1 MELVKMYINQG
12 RFGEFVNRIID
23 LENQRRKEEAEKEDD
38 NRLWIAYV
46 HSMSDKSFVE
56 WRNGL
61 EQQQKKRPTSLSM
74 TKEEVEE
81 AKQQARGILKRF
93 SPK

>member
-12 RFGEFVNRIID
+12 RFGEFVNRIIE
-23 LENQRRKEEAEKEDD
+23 LENQRRKEEAEKEDED
-38 NRLWIAYV
+38 RLWIAYV
-46 HSMSDKSFVE
+46 HSMSEKSFVE

-61 EQQQKKRPTSLSM
+61 QQQPVKKPSLSM

-81 AKQQARGILKRF
+81 AKQRVRGILKGF

>member
-1 MELVKMYINQG
+1 MNTYIKRR
-12 RFGEFVNRIID
+12 RFGEFVYRVID
-23 LENQRRKEEAEKEDD
+23 RENQRRKEEAEKEEN

-46 HSMSDKSFVE
+46 HSMSEKSFVE

-61 EQQQKKRPTSLSM
+61 ETQQNKQPKSLSM